1 MRRLLPGLILL
12 ASACALTIAL
22 SSSDRKT
29 SSSSFHAEPP
39 LSKPVTPYDTIRT
52 DLADYAWPTDAG
64 HIVTSCFGEYRRTH
78 FHGGIDISTGDRTG
92 YRVFASRGGYVRRIR
107 IEADGYGKMLYVRHA
122 DGYTTTYAHLDRFAG
137 AIEERA
143 RQEQNRL
150 EQYQITVDCDPSL
163 RSRMYTAR
171 PARPVTMTGEERV

>member
-78 FHGGIDISTGDRTG
+78 FHGGIDIQYLLPQKTPDVVTAEAH
-92 YRVFASRGGYVRRIR
+92 RVARILCEEGGYVLSPSHNIQLDTPTENIFAMYRAEARRLSR
-107 IEADGYGKMLYVRHA
+107 EA
-122 DGYTTTYAHLDRFAG
+122 
-137 AIEERA
+137 
-143 RQEQNRL
+143 
-150 EQYQITVDCDPSL
+150 
-163 RSRMYTAR
+163 
-171 PARPVTMTGEERV
+171 